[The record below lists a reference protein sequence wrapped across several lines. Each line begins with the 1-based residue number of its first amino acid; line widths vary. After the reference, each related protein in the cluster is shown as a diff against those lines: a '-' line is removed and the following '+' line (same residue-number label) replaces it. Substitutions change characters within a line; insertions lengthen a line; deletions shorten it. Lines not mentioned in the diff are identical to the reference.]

1 MIVELSLDGC
11 EESLES
17 RGESTLQIRE
27 CCLISSVDVGD
38 GGVDHQAKAVLEMCY
53 SLLY

>member
-1 MIVELSLDGC
+1 MDGC
-11 EESLES
+11 EESLDS

-27 CCLISSVDVGD
+27 CCLISSVIDVGD
-38 GGVDHQAKAVLEMCY
+38 GGVDHEAKAVLEMCY